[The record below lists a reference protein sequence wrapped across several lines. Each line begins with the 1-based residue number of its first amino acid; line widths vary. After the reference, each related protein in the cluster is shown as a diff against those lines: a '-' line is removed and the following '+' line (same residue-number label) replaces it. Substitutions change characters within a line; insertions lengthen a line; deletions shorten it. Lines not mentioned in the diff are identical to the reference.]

1 MKRVEKGGKTAE
13 VLASILAYSICSM
26 SMIILNKLVMFTY
39 GLNFPMGLL
48 FIQNSGAVLLV
59 SFGKYMRWIHY
70 PDFSMEVTKK
80 WLPLTFLFVA
90 MLWTSMKSLH
100 TMSVSMQ
107 TIIKNLAVIFTA
119 FGDSKFFNKHV
130 TPPMYFS
137 FCLMFFGS
145 YLGAKGDQWVTS
157 WGVFWTCANIVSTV
171 SYTLYM
177 KLLLGDVSAQIGRY
191 GPVFY
196 NNLLSLPFI
205 LAALITSL
213 PDMLTGLSNAPF
225 DAVFALILMVFAGSV
240 MTFAV
245 FWCMKETSPTT
256 FSVIGA
262 VNKAPLAIMGMI
274 VFNQFPTL
282 TGYVGIFLALSGG
295 FIYTYTNVFNNAKAQ
310 ERGPGIGPSCTIHQ
324 ELGNE
329 AASSTEKL
337 KNVL

>member
-1 MKRVEKGGKTAE
+1 MKVLEKSGNAAE
-13 VLASILAYSICSM
+13 VVASVLSYSICSM

-48 FIQNSGAVLLV
+48 LIQNSGAVLLV
-59 SFGKYMRWIHY
+59 SFGKYMRWLHY
-70 PDFSMEVTKK
+70 PDFSLEITKK
-80 WLPLTFLFVA
+80 WIPLTFLFVA

-119 FGDSKFFNKHV
+119 FGDSRFFKKRV
-130 TPPMYFS
+130 TPIMYFS
-137 FCLMFFGS
+137 FCLMILGS
-145 YLGAKGDQWVTS
+145 YMGAKGDQWVTA
-157 WGVFWTCANIVSTV
+157 WGVFWTFANIAATV

-205 LAALITSL
+205 LAASL
-213 PDMLTGLSNAPF
+213 KSFPDMLSGFSEATFGALF
-225 DAVFALILMVFAGSV
+225 AVVAMVFAGSV
-240 MTFAV
+240 MTFTV

-256 FSVIGA
+256 FSVVGA

-274 VFNQFPTL
+274 VFKQFPTA
-282 TGYVGIFLALSGG
+282 TGYLGIFLALDGG
-295 FIYTYTNVFNNAKAQ
+295 LIYAFTNVSHDAKAQ
-310 ERGPGIGPSCTIHQ
+310 EHRSDLGLSPNANR
-324 ELGNE
+324 ELDDG
-329 AASSTEKL
+329 AASATEKL
-337 KNVL
+337 KNVV